1 MTINDPRLKMHVER
15 VVRLMNSLPEDV
27 RPVCGLLDG
36 YDWFSRVDGDDSAQ
50 AREAL
55 ALLLSAELRPALRQW
70 YRRCGSEMNPG
81 ALEFRQRL
89 SGLAGE
95 RFG

>member
-1 MTINDPRLKMHVER
+1 MER
-15 VVRLMNSLPEDV
+15 VVALMTSLPEDV
-27 RPVCGLLDG
+27 RPICGLLDG
-36 YDWFSRVDGDDSAQ
+36 HDWFSLVGGDDSTQ

-70 YRRCGSEMNPG
+70 YLRCGSEMNPG

-89 SGLAGE
+89 SALAGE